1 MLRQVHLLTMPD
13 MPYFC
18 FPESVGRYADYPEHT
33 VTRDAGSMNNFN
45 IHYVASGK
53 GYVEVDG
60 VAHEL
65 HRGQAVLYFPLQAQR
80 YYSSVSEPWDV
91 RWVHFYGHALRDYM
105 LERGLHQNRLWTLRQ
120 PADWEEAHLAL
131 LAEAESH
138 TMLRPAQLSTR
149 MYAVLASFVQHA
161 VPLSSQPHRPG
172 KSDNRVLEL
181 LPLMQQEARNPFNL
195 QEWADRAGVSPHYFC
210 KLFKSAVEM
219 SPMDFV
225 TRARLQLAKQWL
237 LERKDANIGDI
248 AVDVGYPSVSYFNKR
263 FLEHEGMTPS
273 AYRSLYRT
281 AGG

>member
-1 MLRQVHLLTMPD
+1 
-13 MPYFC
+13 
-18 FPESVGRYADYPEHT
+18 
-33 VTRDAGSMNNFN
+33 
-45 IHYVASGK
+45 
-53 GYVEVDG
+53 
-60 VAHEL
+60 
-65 HRGQAVLYFPLQAQR
+65 
-80 YYSSVSEPWDV
+80 
-91 RWVHFYGHALRDYM
+91 
-105 LERGLHQNRLWTLRQ
+105 
-120 PADWEEAHLAL
+120 
-131 LAEAESH
+131 
-138 TMLRPAQLSTR
+138 MLRPAQLSTR